1 MNEEKINEILNDL
14 KELPE
19 PYVEGE
25 EKNERL

>member
-19 PYVEGE
+19 PYVKGE